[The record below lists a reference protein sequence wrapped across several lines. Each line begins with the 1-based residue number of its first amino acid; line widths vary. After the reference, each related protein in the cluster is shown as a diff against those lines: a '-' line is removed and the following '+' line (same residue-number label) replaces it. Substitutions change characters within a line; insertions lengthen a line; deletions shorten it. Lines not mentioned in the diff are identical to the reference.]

1 MKHLFLFAISATIAL
16 TGVTIAK
23 PSTKITSPK
32 AKKPTTSLPLKA
44 KSKAKVRPS
53 SIKPKK
59 LEGVSP
65 TRNPQQ
71 TYIDEAE
78 VNCYGALS
86 NALLLKTE
94 VYNWMKARQ
103 VWAKAVENGETNT
116 SLMQTLKPD
125 SPETLTAYR
134 TINARILDLQ
144 LQANALSSIKN
155 VPVSLADIDEG
166 YSRFAQEVETPISL
180 FQTGLKTG
188 DANQFKDGFV
198 FLDKALTYLTE
209 ANRVLQRR
217 KKDLSAG
224 KKYVSG

>member
-1 MKHLFLFAISATIAL
+1 
-16 TGVTIAK
+16 
-23 PSTKITSPK
+23 
-32 AKKPTTSLPLKA
+32 
-44 KSKAKVRPS
+44 
-53 SIKPKK
+53 
-59 LEGVSP
+59 
-65 TRNPQQ
+65 
-71 TYIDEAE
+71 
-78 VNCYGALS
+78 
-86 NALLLKTE
+86 
-94 VYNWMKARQ
+94 MKARQ